1 MPREKSVGA
10 VIYRK
15 QDNKIYYLLLKY
27 TAKHWDFTK
36 GHIEVGET
44 EDQTLRREA
53 EEETGIKDLRV
64 IKDFKEYHKYFFKQ
78 YKDKISETDKKK
90 DKIPWVFKLV
100 SFYLAETKTKEVT
113 ISWEHQDYKWL
124 EYDEALKL
132 VTFKNAKELLKKAND
147 FVLENKI

>member
-1 MPREKSVGA
+1 MPQEKSVGA

-36 GHIEVGET
+36 GHIDPGET
-44 EDQTLRREA
+44 DEQTLRREA
-53 EEETGIKDLRV
+53 VEETSINDLE
-64 IKDFKEYHKYFFKQ
+64 IIDGFKEIHKYFFKQ
-78 YKDKISETDKKK
+78 YKEKMTKEDLKKGK
-90 DKIPWVFKLV
+90 PVWVFKLV
-100 SFYLAETKTKEVT
+100 NFYLAETKTKEIK
-113 ISWEHQDYKWL
+113 ISDEHQDYKWL

-147 FVLENKI
+147 FLIKK